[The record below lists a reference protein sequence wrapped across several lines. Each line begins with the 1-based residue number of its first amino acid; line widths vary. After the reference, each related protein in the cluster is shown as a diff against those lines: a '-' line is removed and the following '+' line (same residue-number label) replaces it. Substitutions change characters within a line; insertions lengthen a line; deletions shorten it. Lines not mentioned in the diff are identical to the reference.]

1 MRTMKTPDAPPV
13 AIVAVAKPFKMMS
26 ARLTIRTDEAAR
38 RRIADTDGTLRR
50 ARELAERNRLL

>member
-1 MRTMKTPDAPPV
+1 MRTMKTPDAPPAVVV
-13 AIVAVAKPFKMMS
+13 AIGKPSRILS

-50 ARELAERNRLL
+50 ARELADRNRLI

>member
-1 MRTMKTPDAPPV
+1 MRTMKTPDAPPTV
-13 AIVAVAKPFKMMS
+13 IVAVAKSSKMLS

-50 ARELAERNRLL
+50 ARELAERNRLI

>member
-1 MRTMKTPDAPPV
+1 MRTMKTPDAPPLV
-13 AIVAVAKPFKMMS
+13 IVAVATSPKIIS

-50 ARELAERNRLL
+50 ARELAERNRLI

>member
-13 AIVAVAKPFKMMS
+13 VVAAAIKSSKIMS

-38 RRIADTDGTLRR
+38 RKVADTDGTLRR
-50 ARELAERNRLL
+50 ARELAQRNRLI

>member
-13 AIVAVAKPFKMMS
+13 VIVAVAKSSKTTS
-26 ARLTIRTDEAAR
+26 ARLKIRTDEAAR

-50 ARELAERNRLL
+50 ARELAERNRLI

>member
-1 MRTMKTPDAPPV
+1 MRTMKTLDAPSIM
-13 AIVAVAKPFKMMS
+13 IVAVAKSSKIMS

-50 ARELAERNRLL
+50 ARELAERNRLI